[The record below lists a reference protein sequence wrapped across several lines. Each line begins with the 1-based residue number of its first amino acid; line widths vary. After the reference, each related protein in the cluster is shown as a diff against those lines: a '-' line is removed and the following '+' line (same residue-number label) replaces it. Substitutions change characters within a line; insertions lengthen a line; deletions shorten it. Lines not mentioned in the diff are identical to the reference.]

1 VVEVSAVTTRR
12 DPIYHTMLRFNSREH
27 FKSRNNDFWHDYQA
41 AGRAKVPGFDPG
53 TRYDVHFPPAGR
65 NFHAVASL
73 RKPDDETPRR
83 LIEGL
88 FGAYGYLKRV
98 VVVDDDIDIRDPA
111 QVEWAQATRV
121 GRPEQITVSR
131 GLGSRID
138 ASRDPSDQRVVKVGI
153 DATVPLAQRDEVI
166 RPGLTESGFRKKDP

>member
-1 VVEVSAVTTRR
+1 
-12 DPIYHTMLRFNSREH
+12 M
-27 FKSRNNDFWHDYQA
+27 
-41 AGRAKVPGFDPG
+41 
-53 TRYDVHFPPAGR
+53 
-65 NFHAVASL
+65 ASL
-73 RKPDDETPRR
+73 RKVDEGMPRR

-121 GRPEQITVSR
+121 GRPEQITVEN

-138 ASRDPSDQRVVKVGI
+138 ASRDPSDDSPGHPRERRDGY
-153 DATVPLAQRDEVI
+153 DARA
-166 RPGLTESGFRKKDP
+166 RPTAFWTARLVRTRPRWAR